1 LKFEEFER
9 IILNDII
16 EQYPEYKQK
25 LQAQLA
31 SSTVQKRERYA
42 FGFSTDY
49 AVTAVEQTLG
59 EGIKLQLGKHQW
71 NINGLKYGS
80 DYILWIENGLI
91 HSLEG
96 FSYQEPW
103 PDEIL
108 WCEKMSH

>member
-1 LKFEEFER
+1 MKFEEFET
-9 IILNDII
+9 IILTDIL
-16 EQYPEYKQK
+16 EQYPQYKQK
-25 LQAQLA
+25 LQAQLT

-42 FGFSTDY
+42 FGFSTAY